1 MKRVAEKLAEL
12 VERGQRPAKAS
23 PAGHARRPSPAHTSA
38 PSPTTADSEEKRPV
52 HASEEPS
59 ADLQEKEENL
69 SEESVSAQP
78 ELVLPFTEALSA
90 DPVDQ
95 TVADHGISVAIA
107 SKVNVTVP
115 QENEDSVGD
124 NNEETPATE
133 LPDLEDSPADPLLI
147 TLTVSKDN
155 AADEVRDDPIR
166 RRRLQDFEGDFS
178 DTVVDRDPAVDE
190 PPTDLPDPPDIR
202 RKRCED
208 PKEECSAKAPI
219 KDRSQEDSILAVP
232 TVSNDPASDEVP
244 DDSADPHDRK
254 PEDHGQ
260 KHTVEPPDKKESS
273 EDPVSEDHAMGED
286 PAADEGPTDPLHRR
300 KRPADPPDK
309 KTISADPIADGD
321 PLASANHAFV
331 EKFAQSVGEGS
342 RVLSEEHPD
351 KDIALQ
357 LRDPRDED
365 PVTPLDRDPSKIPTD
380 SLDGIKRKEKMNQQ
394 PQIS

>member
-1 MKRVAEKLAEL
+1 MKRVPEKLAEL

-23 PAGHARRPSPAHTSA
+23 PAGHARRPSPAHSLIHQLLHLLLL
-38 PSPTTADSEEKRPV
+38 TAKKSVLFTPLKNL
-52 HASEEPS
+52 EPS

-78 ELVLPFTEALSA
+78 ELVFPSTEALSA

-95 TVADHGISVAIA
+95 TVADHDISVAIA
-107 SKVNVTVP
+107 SKVNLTVP
-115 QENEDSVGD
+115 RENEDPVGD

-147 TLTVSKDN
+147 ALT
-155 AADEVRDDPIR
+155 
-166 RRRLQDFEGDFS
+166 
-178 DTVVDRDPAVDE
+178 
-190 PPTDLPDPPDIR
+190 
-202 RKRCED
+202 
-208 PKEECSAKAPI
+208 API

-232 TVSNDPASDEVP
+232 TVSNDPASDEIP
-244 DDSADPHDRK
+244 DDPADPHDRK

-260 KHTVEPPDKKESS
+260 KHTVEPPDKKERS
-273 EDPVSEDHAMGED
+273 EDPFSEDHAVGGD

-300 KRPADPPDK
+300 KRPAEPPDK

-321 PLASANHAFV
+321 PLASADHAFV
-331 EKFAQSVGEGS
+331 EKFAKSVGEGS

-357 LRDPRDED
+357 LRDPRDEN

-380 SLDGIKRKEKMNQQ
+380 SLDGIKRKGKKKDSARGNTFSQVRESFLHPGRLGQ
-394 PQIS
+394 PGQDF